1 MGLILSETLL
11 IDFKNIISNNDNIFI
26 GSSVASGNNRAE
38 KAIKKALLSP
48 LHKGATITNSEQIVV
63 LISIGLEEITLDE
76 ISEISEYIQ
85 QESTNQ
91 PNIILNVS
99 EDKNLENAIGITI
112 IASGFKSKIN
122 LTEMI
127 NS

>member
-11 IDFKNIISNNDNIFI
+11 IDFKNIINNNDNIFI

-48 LHKGATITNSEQIVV
+48 LHKGATITNSEHIVV

-122 LTEMI
+122 LTEI
-127 NS
+127 NNS

>member
-76 ISEISEYIQ
+76 ISEISDYIQ

-91 PNIILNVS
+91 PNIILNVT
-99 EDKNLENAIGITI
+99 EDNNLENAIGIII
-112 IASGFKSKIN
+112 IATGFKSKIN
-122 LTEMI
+122 LSEI
-127 NS
+127 PNS

>member
-11 IDFKNIISNNDNIFI
+11 IDFKSIISNNDNIFI

-76 ISEISEYIQ
+76 ISEISDYIQ
-85 QESTNQ
+85 KESTNQ
-91 PNIILNVS
+91 PNIILNVT
-99 EDKNLENAIGITI
+99 EDNNLENAIGIII
-112 IASGFKSKIN
+112 IATGFKSKIN
-122 LTEMI
+122 LLEI
-127 NS
+127 PNS

>member
-48 LHKGATITNSEQIVV
+48 LHKGATITNSEHIVV
-63 LISIGLEEITLDE
+63 LISIGLEEITLEE
-76 ISEISEYIQ
+76 ISVISDYIQ
-85 QESTNQ
+85 QESTNN
-91 PNIILNVS
+91 PNIILTIS
-99 EDKNLENAIGITI
+99 EDKNLEKAIGITI
-112 IASGFKSKIN
+112 IASGFKSRIN
-122 LTEMI
+122 LSEVT

>member
-11 IDFKNIISNNDNIFI
+11 IDFKNIITNNDNIFI

-48 LHKGATITNSEQIVV
+48 LHKGATISNSEHIVV

-76 ISEISEYIQ
+76 ISEISDYIQ

-91 PNIILNVS
+91 PNIILNVT
-99 EDKNLENAIGITI
+99 EDNNLENAIGIII
-112 IASGFKSKIN
+112 IATGFKSKIN
-122 LTEMI
+122 LLEI
-127 NS
+127 PNS

>member
-48 LHKGATITNSEQIVV
+48 LHKGATITNSEHIVV

-76 ISEISEYIQ
+76 ISEISDYIQ

-91 PNIILNVS
+91 PNIILNVT
-99 EDKNLENAIGITI
+99 EDNNLENAIGIII
-112 IASGFKSKIN
+112 IATGFKSKIN
-122 LTEMI
+122 LLEI
-127 NS
+127 PNS

>member
-48 LHKGATITNSEQIVV
+48 LHKGATITNSEHIVV

-76 ISEISEYIQ
+76 ISEISDYIQ

-112 IASGFKSKIN
+112 IATGFKSKIN
-122 LTEMI
+122 LSEI
-127 NS
+127 PNS

>member
-11 IDFKNIISNNDNIFI
+11 IDFKNIITNNDNIFI

-76 ISEISEYIQ
+76 ISEISDYIQ

-99 EDKNLENAIGITI
+99 VDNNLENAIGIII
-112 IASGFKSKIN
+112 IATGFKSKIN
-122 LTEMI
+122 LLEI
-127 NS
+127 PNS

>member
-48 LHKGATITNSEQIVV
+48 LHKGATITNSEHIVV

-76 ISEISEYIQ
+76 ISEISDYIQ

-99 EDKNLENAIGITI
+99 VDNNLENAIGIII
-112 IASGFKSKIN
+112 IATGFKSKIN
-122 LTEMI
+122 LTEM
-127 NS
+127 NNF

>member
-11 IDFKNIISNNDNIFI
+11 IDFKNIINNNDNIFI

-48 LHKGATITNSEQIVV
+48 LHKGATITNSENIVV
-63 LISIGLEEITLDE
+63 LISIGFEEITLDE
-76 ISEISEYIQ
+76 ISEISDYIQ

-91 PNIILNVS
+91 PNIILNVT
-99 EDKNLENAIGITI
+99 EDNNLENAIGIII
-112 IASGFKSKIN
+112 IATGFKSKIN
-122 LTEMI
+122 LSEI
-127 NS
+127 PNS

>member
-38 KAIKKALLSP
+38 KAIKTALLSP
-48 LHKGATITNSEQIVV
+48 LHKGATITNSEHIVV

-76 ISEISEYIQ
+76 ISEISDYIQ
-85 QESTNQ
+85 KESTNQ
-91 PNIILNVS
+91 PNIILNVT
-99 EDKNLENAIGITI
+99 EDNNLENAIGIII
-112 IASGFKSKIN
+112 IATGFKSKIN
-122 LTEMI
+122 LLEI
-127 NS
+127 PNS

>member
-48 LHKGATITNSEQIVV
+48 LHKGATITNSEHIVV

-76 ISEISEYIQ
+76 ISEISDYIQ

-91 PNIILNVS
+91 PNIILNVT
-99 EDKNLENAIGITI
+99 EDNNLENAIGIII
-112 IASGFKSKIN
+112 IAIGFKSKIN
-122 LTEMI
+122 LSEI
-127 NS
+127 PNS

>member
-11 IDFKNIISNNDNIFI
+11 IDFKNIINNNDNIFI

-48 LHKGATITNSEQIVV
+48 LHKGATITNSEHIVV

-76 ISEISEYIQ
+76 ISEISDYIQ

-91 PNIILNVS
+91 PNIILNVT
-99 EDKNLENAIGITI
+99 EDNNLENAIGIII
-112 IASGFKSKIN
+112 IATGFKSKIN
-122 LTEMI
+122 LLEI
-127 NS
+127 PNS

>member
-48 LHKGATITNSEQIVV
+48 LHKGATITNSEHIVV
-63 LISIGLEEITLDE
+63 LISIGLEEITLEE
-76 ISEISEYIQ
+76 ISVISDYIQ

-91 PNIILNVS
+91 PNIILNVT
-99 EDKNLENAIGITI
+99 EDNNLENAIGIII
-112 IASGFKSKIN
+112 IATGFKSKIN
-122 LTEMI
+122 LLEI
-127 NS
+127 PNS

>member
-26 GSSVASGNNRAE
+26 GSSVVSGNNRAE

-48 LHKGATITNSEQIVV
+48 LHKGATITNSEHIVV

-76 ISEISEYIQ
+76 ISVISDYIQ

-91 PNIILNVS
+91 PNIILNVT
-99 EDKNLENAIGITI
+99 EDNNLENAIGITI

-122 LTEMI
+122 LTEI
-127 NS
+127 NNS

>member
-11 IDFKNIISNNDNIFI
+11 IDFKNIITNNDNIFI

-48 LHKGATITNSEQIVV
+48 LHKGATITNSEHIVV

-76 ISEISEYIQ
+76 ISEISDYIQ

-91 PNIILNVS
+91 PNIILNVT
-99 EDKNLENAIGITI
+99 EDNNLENAIGIII
-112 IASGFKSKIN
+112 IATGFKSKIN
-122 LTEMI
+122 LLEI
-127 NS
+127 PNS

>member
-11 IDFKNIISNNDNIFI
+11 IDFKNIITNNDNIFI

-48 LHKGATITNSEQIVV
+48 LHKGATITNSEHIVV

-122 LTEMI
+122 LTEI
-127 NS
+127 NNS

>member
-48 LHKGATITNSEQIVV
+48 LHKGATITNSEHIVV

-76 ISEISEYIQ
+76 ISEISDYIQ
-85 QESTNQ
+85 KESTNQ
-91 PNIILNVS
+91 PNIILNVT
-99 EDKNLENAIGITI
+99 EDNNLENAIGIII
-112 IASGFKSKIN
+112 IATGFKSIIN
-122 LTEMI
+122 LLEI
-127 NS
+127 PNS

>member
-48 LHKGATITNSEQIVV
+48 LHKGATITNSEHIVV

-76 ISEISEYIQ
+76 ISEISDYIQ

-91 PNIILNVS
+91 PNIILNVT
-99 EDKNLENAIGITI
+99 EDNNLENAIGITI

-122 LTEMI
+122 LTEI
-127 NS
+127 NNS

>member
-11 IDFKNIISNNDNIFI
+11 IDFKNIITNNDNIFI

-63 LISIGLEEITLDE
+63 LISIGLEEITLEE
-76 ISEISEYIQ
+76 ISVISDYIQ
-85 QESTNQ
+85 QESTNK

-122 LTEMI
+122 F
-127 NS
+127 

>member
-11 IDFKNIISNNDNIFI
+11 IDFKNIISNNDDIFI

-48 LHKGATITNSEQIVV
+48 LQKGATITNSEHIVV

-76 ISEISEYIQ
+76 ISEISDYIQ
-85 QESTNQ
+85 KESTNQ
-91 PNIILNVS
+91 PNIILNVT
-99 EDKNLENAIGITI
+99 EDNNLENAIGIII
-112 IASGFKSKIN
+112 IATGFKSKIN
-122 LTEMI
+122 LSEI
-127 NS
+127 PNS

>member
-11 IDFKNIISNNDNIFI
+11 IDFKSIISNNDNIFI

-48 LHKGATITNSEQIVV
+48 LHKGATITNSEHIVV

-76 ISEISEYIQ
+76 ISEISDYIQ

-91 PNIILNVS
+91 PNIILNVT
-99 EDKNLENAIGITI
+99 EDNNLENAIGIII
-112 IASGFKSKIN
+112 IATGFKSKIN
-122 LTEMI
+122 LSEI
-127 NS
+127 PNS

>member
-1 MGLILSETLL
+1 MGLILSETLN

-26 GSSVASGNNRAE
+26 GSSVVSGNNRAE

-48 LHKGATITNSEQIVV
+48 LHKGATITNSEHIVV
-63 LISIGLEEITLDE
+63 LISIGLEEMTLDE
-76 ISEISEYIQ
+76 ISVISDYVQ

-91 PNIILNVS
+91 PNIILNVT
-99 EDKNLENAIGITI
+99 EDNNLENAIGITL

-122 LTEMI
+122 LTEI
-127 NS
+127 NNS

>member
-11 IDFKNIISNNDNIFI
+11 IDFKSIISNNDNIFI

-76 ISEISEYIQ
+76 ISEISDYIQ
-85 QESTNQ
+85 KESTNQ

-99 EDKNLENAIGITI
+99 EDKNLENAIGIT
-112 IASGFKSKIN
+112 
-122 LTEMI
+122 
-127 NS
+127 

>member
-11 IDFKNIISNNDNIFI
+11 VDFKNIISNNDNIFI

-38 KAIKKALLSP
+38 KAIKTALLSP
-48 LHKGATITNSEQIVV
+48 LHKGATITNSEHIVV

-122 LTEMI
+122 LTEI
-127 NS
+127 NNS

>member
-11 IDFKNIISNNDNIFI
+11 IDFKNIISNNDSIFI

-48 LHKGATITNSEQIVV
+48 LHKGATITNSEHIVV

-76 ISEISEYIQ
+76 ISEISDYIQ
-85 QESTNQ
+85 KESTNQ

-99 EDKNLENAIGITI
+99 EDKNLEKAIGITI
-112 IASGFKSKIN
+112 IASDFKSKIN
-122 LTEMI
+122 LTEI
-127 NS
+127 NNS